1 MSHMNDFKIKT
12 EMMNI
17 EKSTCFERI
26 DARKLMCVI
35 LIYSGGLSSMNV
47 GVERVPGFVRSIS
60 IRCDTECLFALLK
73 DASFSLLNVLAP
85 GRLWA
90 PTFQPCG
97 SRLPPQNGAACDF
110 FSPVHLLGAFVQLS
124 WVSGL
129 TWRSLSAKETCW
141 GRGAHDFR

>member
-1 MSHMNDFKIKT
+1 MNDFKIKT

-85 GRLWA
+85 GRL
-90 PTFQPCG
+90 
-97 SRLPPQNGAACDF
+97 
-110 FSPVHLLGAFVQLS
+110 
-124 WVSGL
+124 
-129 TWRSLSAKETCW
+129 
-141 GRGAHDFR
+141 